1 MNYIYKQS
9 TVSVSLTTRERGGY
23 IRVLCWIY
31 YICGKF
37 ASAKMGVQLHIKIE
51 LQKINTKHL
60 YLKSTYAAHD
70 KEQNYVM
77 FSNYITVLYWVTLI
91 Y

>member
-1 MNYIYKQS
+1 
-9 TVSVSLTTRERGGY
+9 
-23 IRVLCWIY
+23 
-31 YICGKF
+31 
-37 ASAKMGVQLHIKIE
+37 MGVQLHIKIE

-77 FSNYITVLYWVTLI
+77 FSNYITVLY
-91 Y
+91 